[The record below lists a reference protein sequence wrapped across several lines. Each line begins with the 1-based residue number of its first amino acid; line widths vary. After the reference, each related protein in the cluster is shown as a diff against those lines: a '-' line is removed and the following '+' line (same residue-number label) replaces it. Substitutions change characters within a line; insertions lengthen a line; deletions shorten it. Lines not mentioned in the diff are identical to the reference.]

1 LKDYYVIECTKK
13 ESPSFRKIFKDDVI
27 ASKLRDGL
35 ERDTK
40 VSSIKEA
47 SLVMS
52 CGLLKLSG
60 RYIENYYTVFSA
72 FIYI

>member
-1 LKDYYVIECTKK
+1 MYKK
-13 ESPSFRKIFKDDVI
+13 KSPSLRKIFKDDVI

-52 CGLLKLSG
+52 CELLKLSD
-60 RYIENYYTVFSA
+60 RYIENYYTVFFA
-72 FIYI
+72 FICI